1 MLPING
7 EDDEKSV
14 ADVRRT
20 AIGVAVATAAYGV
33 SFGALA
39 TSSGFDV
46 WQACAMSFLIF
57 TGASQFALVGILGS
71 GGSLV
76 SGVATAWLLG
86 ARNAFYGLRLAPMLN
101 LGGWRKV
108 AGAQLVTDE
117 STAQAVA
124 HDDPALARAGFWYGG
139 GILFALWNVTTLIGA
154 IAGAQLGDPK
164 AYGLDAASSAAFLAL
179 LWPRLSSPITRLVA
193 VAAAALAVAAVP
205 LVPAGVPVMLA
216 GLAAVI
222 AGSIRWRP

>member
-1 MLPING
+1 MSEG
-7 EDDEKSV
+7 TTV

-46 WQACAMSFLIF
+46 WQAGAMSLLIY
-57 TGASQFALVGILGS
+57 TGASQFALIGIVGS

-86 ARNAFYGLRLAPMLN
+86 ARNAFYGLRLAPL
-101 LGGWRKV
+101 LGLRGWRR
-108 AGAQLVTDE
+108 AGAAQFVGDE
-117 STAQAVA
+117 STAQAIA
-124 HDDPALARAGFWYGG
+124 QDDPKLARAGFWYGG
-139 GILFALWNVTTLIGA
+139 VILFVLWNLTTLAGA

-179 LWPRLSSPITRLVA
+179 LWPRLSSTTTRLVA
-193 VAAAALAVAAVP
+193 AAAACVAIAAVP

-222 AGSIRWRP
+222 AGSLRWRR

>member
-1 MLPING
+1 MNDG
-7 EDDEKSV
+7 KTV

-20 AIGVAVATAAYGV
+20 ATGVAVATAAYGI

-46 WQACAMSFLIF
+46 WQACAMSLLIF
-57 TGASQFALVGILGS
+57 SGASQFALVGILGS

-86 ARNAFYGLRLAPMLN
+86 ARNAFYGLRLASL
-101 LGGWRKV
+101 LGLTGWRKV
-108 AGAQLVTDE
+108 GGAHLVVDE

-124 HDDPALARAGFWYGG
+124 HEDPELARAGFWYGG
-139 GILFALWNVTTLIGA
+139 GILFVLWNLTTLIGA

-179 LWPRLSSPITRLVA
+179 LWPRLSSTMTRLVA
-193 VAAAALAVAAVP
+193 VTAAALAVALVP
-205 LVPAGVPVMLA
+205 LVPAGIPVMLA
-216 GLAAVI
+216 GLAAVV
-222 AGSIRWRP
+222 AGSVRWRP

>member
-1 MLPING
+1 MAEQG
-7 EDDEKSV
+7 STV

-20 AIGVAVATAAYGV
+20 AISVAVATAAYGL

-46 WQACAMSFLIF
+46 WQACAMSLLIF

-76 SGVATAWLLG
+76 SGVATAWMLG
-86 ARNAFYGLRLAPMLN
+86 ARNAFYGLRLASLLN
-101 LGGWRKV
+101 LRGPRKLL
-108 AGAQLVTDE
+108 GAHLVIDE

-124 HDDPALARAGFWYGG
+124 HDDPGLARAGFWYGG
-139 GILFALWNVTTLIGA
+139 GILFVLWNLTTLVGA
-154 IAGAQLGDPK
+154 VAGAQLGDPK

-179 LWPRLSSPITRLVA
+179 LWPRLSSTMTRVVA
-193 VAAAALAVAAVP
+193 VGAAALAVAFVP
-205 LVPAGVPVMLA
+205 LVPAGVPVMVA
-216 GLAAVI
+216 GLAAVL
-222 AGSIRWRP
+222 AGSFRWQR